1 MNHYCLLHCSLQPS
15 QFTSTTVVVTV
26 ADVTLQIGMATS
38 NTGTRDIGNIFNFRS
53 NSRDLVV
60 LDGTAL
66 DRETIDQYN
75 FTIVATDAT
84 DLTSTATVTI
94 NILDVNDNTPVITND
109 M

>member
-1 MNHYCLLHCSLQPS
+1 V
-15 QFTSTTVVVTV
+15 TTIFGIL
-26 ADVTLQIGMATS
+26 AAVTLQIGMATS
-38 NTGTRDIGNIFNFRS
+38 NTGTREIGNIFNFRT
-53 NSRDLVV
+53 NSVELDV

-75 FTIVATDAT
+75 FTVIATDAT